1 MPFYIRWTLLF
12 LTRTSCQSSGLAL
25 FLSLK
30 LSPGQR
36 MSNEELC
43 VLARNGSID
52 ARDQL
57 LENNLAF
64 IQQQANQFIE
74 RYGGNRLDVDDLIQ
88 EGCFGLMEAIS
99 RFVPERGTKF
109 LTYAVWWIRKFMQE
123 SVSIVTASDE
133 ISLDELEDF
142 SLPQAYRKSPEQI
155 VLQAETY
162 AELHEGLRQISARE
176 RTYLLYRYG
185 FTDGDEH
192 PIPETAAHFRL
203 TVKRAQ
209 KTEQAAL
216 NDLRRRLPH

>member
-1 MPFYIRWTLLF
+1 
-12 LTRTSCQSSGLAL
+12 
-25 FLSLK
+25 
-30 LSPGQR
+30 

-43 VLARNGSID
+43 ALAKGGDID
-52 ARDQL
+52 ARKQL

-74 RYGGNRLDVDDLIQ
+74 RYGDNRLDVDDLIQ

-109 LTYAVWWIRKFMQE
+109 LTYAVWWIRKFMRE
-123 SVSIVTASDE
+123 AASIVLADDE
-133 ISLDELEDF
+133 VCLSEMEKF
-142 SLPQAYRKSPEQI
+142 SLPQIYGKSPEQI

-162 AELHEGLRQISARE
+162 AELHNGLGQISARE

-192 PIPETAAHFRL
+192 PIPETAAYFHL
-203 TVKRAQ
+203 TEKRAK
-209 KTEQAAL
+209 KTERAAL
-216 NDLRRRLPH
+216 DNLRSKLPH

>member
-1 MPFYIRWTLLF
+1 
-12 LTRTSCQSSGLAL
+12 
-25 FLSLK
+25 
-30 LSPGQR
+30 

-52 ARDQL
+52 ARNQL

-74 RYGGNRLDVDDLIQ
+74 RYGDNRLDVDDLIQ

-142 SLPQAYRKSPEQI
+142 SLPQAYGKLFCKRKPTPNCTRACGRFPPGSGLICSTATVSPMG
-155 VLQAETY
+155 T
-162 AELHEGLRQISARE
+162 S
-176 RTYLLYRYG
+176 
-185 FTDGDEH
+185 
-192 PIPETAAHFRL
+192 IPFR
-203 TVKRAQ
+203 R
-209 KTEQAAL
+209 
-216 NDLRRRLPH
+216 LRRTSN